1 MASNRNRKDGISR
14 RDFLNG
20 MLLAA
25 GGVAVGGFSPMR
37 AFAAAPPTFCGGP
50 LANDPRALRGGNLP
64 SVFDVGHWLRDQRLT
79 WSANQV
85 VLAPSGF
92 GCDPYA
98 GTFPI
103 LDDGGTQHVI
113 IVGAGMSG
121 VSAAY
126 FLRRNRPGTR
136 ILILDGQPFPG
147 GNAARDD
154 APPIPAI
161 SSTATAYAVVP
172 YNDFLN
178 DIYDTTGIDWQNHLV
193 ADPFYSYFFDDRN
206 PYALPG
212 VRSWNIDTY
221 GKGLKDTPYP
231 AHIVQD
237 LQMAK
242 QDLRNWYVRHGA
254 PTDPAD
260 DSDPRF
266 DYLSPMTFSH
276 YLTSVR
282 GFHPAVADFYDR
294 YAVDA
299 LTGLCSQVS
308 AYTSISFIAAEYN
321 PEFAYPGGNSG
332 MLRKI
337 VKWLVPGGI
346 AGDAITGA
354 FDLAALDAP
363 GSEVRI
369 RQTAMVLRGDTG
381 DSSASVIYYKDGNF
395 HRATAAAVI
404 FAGQT
409 HTAKDSVIHL
419 LGADQL
425 AAMKQVTLAPVIVA
439 NVALRRA
446 APVVDLGYDAYYW
459 GSQYWADF
467 VIADWVGASRNDP
480 ERPTVLTFYGGNTE
494 PPEHMP
500 QERLK
505 LITTTFDAYEQ
516 SLRDDLGRV
525 LADRDFD
532 FDRDVTAIYLYR
544 WGHAMVYPKPGWPH
558 GTPINKGGQV
568 IRTPSPREIARQA
581 IGRIHYGAQDV
592 ESSPANESAIGA
604 GYRTAHEVLAATLPT
619 HPTRAREARAHP
631 KRSRS
636 FSTV

>member
-1 MASNRNRKDGISR
+1 MG
-14 RDFLNG
+14 
-20 MLLAA
+20 
-25 GGVAVGGFSPMR
+25 
-37 AFAAAPPTFCGGP
+37 
-50 LANDPRALRGGNLP
+50 
-64 SVFDVGHWLRDQRLT
+64 
-79 WSANQV
+79 
-85 VLAPSGF
+85 
-92 GCDPYA
+92 
-98 GTFPI
+98 
-103 LDDGGTQHVI
+103 
-113 IVGAGMSG
+113 
-121 VSAAY
+121 
-126 FLRRNRPGTR
+126 
-136 ILILDGQPFPG
+136 
-147 GNAARDD
+147 
-154 APPIPAI
+154 
-161 SSTATAYAVVP
+161 
-172 YNDFLN
+172 
-178 DIYDTTGIDWQNHLV
+178 
-193 ADPFYSYFFDDRN
+193 
-206 PYALPG
+206 
-212 VRSWNIDTY
+212 SWNIDTY

-231 AHIVQD
+231 TNIVQD

-260 DSDPRF
+260 NSDPRF
-266 DYLSPMTFSH
+266 DYLSPMTFSN

-299 LTGLCSQVS
+299 LAGLCSQVS

-381 DSSASVIYYKDGNF
+381 DSSAGVIYYKDGNF

-505 LITTTFDAYEQ
+505 LITTTFDPYEQ

-525 LADRDFD
+525 LAGRDFD

-558 GTPINKGGQV
+558 GTPINKAGQV
-568 IRTPSPREIARQA
+568 IRSPSPREIARQA
-581 IGRIHYGAQDV
+581 IGRIHFGAQDV

-604 GYRTAHEVLAATLPT
+604 GYRTAHEVLAAL
-619 HPTRAREARAHP
+619 
-631 KRSRS
+631 
-636 FSTV
+636 